1 MRSKRPSFWGD
12 LLSAQVGAAQQGKT
26 ENLVFNKRSLH
37 DLALQVQFP
46 CCNSIFTKVA
56 LQAQNQA
63 QRDIDHYQRTLRCK
77 MKDSDAIEFSI
88 PSFHHFT

>member
-46 CCNSIFTKVA
+46 RCSNTLIKASPNAKTKANATLTNINVA
-56 LQAQNQA
+56 
-63 QRDIDHYQRTLRCK
+63 RTIK
-77 MKDSDAIEFSI
+77 
-88 PSFHHFT
+88 